1 MRKNIVL
8 IGLSGCGKST
18 VGAALSYRLRMH
30 FVDMDAYIEHKEG
43 MSIRKI
49 FEQKGEE
56 AFRRMETEAAKALS
70 ESGGKIIATGGGAVL
85 NPQNMAYLKQNAVVV
100 FLDRTPEAI
109 LKKINLSIR
118 PLLAA
123 DPSRLYKLDRERRP
137 LYEKYADITVEG
149 LAKISWT
156 VTGMENALRPY
167 IRVPARKMQPKRR
180 KKHRFSPRH

>member
-30 FVDMDAYIEHKEG
+30 FVDMDAYIERKEG

-70 ESGGKIIATGGGAVL
+70 ESGGKIIATGGGAVTRNENIQAL
-85 NPQNMAYLKQNAVVV
+85 
-100 FLDRTPEAI
+100 R
-109 LKKINLSIR
+109 
-118 PLLAA
+118 
-123 DPSRLYKLDRERRP
+123 RRP
-137 LYEKYADITVEG
+137 
-149 LAKISWT
+149 W
-156 VTGMENALRPY
+156 
-167 IRVPARKMQPKRR
+167 Q
-180 KKHRFSPRH
+180 

>member
-1 MRKNIVL
+1 MSLNVVL

-43 MSIRKI
+43 MSVRAI
-49 FEQKGEE
+49 FDSKGEA
-56 AFRRMETEAAKALS
+56 AFRRLETEAAKTLS

-85 NPQNMAYLKQNAVVV
+85 SPQNMAYLKRNAVVV

-109 LKKINLSIR
+109 LKKINLSVR

-123 DPSRLYKLDRERRP
+123 NPNHLYELDRQRRP
-137 LYEKYADITVEG
+137 LYEKYADLRVEG
-149 LAKISWT
+149 QAKISWT
-156 VTGMENALRPY
+156 VAALEAALRPY
-167 IRVPARKMQPKRR
+167 IHIPAHRGKAKRR
-180 KKHRFSPRH
+180 RKHKFMPRH